1 MSRQSTCGCLLESP
15 VDFRALSVQCQG
27 SFHVF
32 MKRAILDEFHGA
44 FSLVL
49 FISRRDYFSKVSDI
63 ISAILKPLYATRKLF
78 PSSFSVNTKYYAR
91 IGGGGFNNCSSFF
104 FKFNFVIVICLFF
117 FFNGDYFRVIPV

>member
-1 MSRQSTCGCLLESP
+1 M
-15 VDFRALSVQCQG
+15 QCQG

-91 IGGGGFNNCSSFF
+91 IGGGLTIVLHFF
-104 FKFNFVIVICLFF
+104 F
-117 FFNGDYFRVIPV
+117 

>member
-91 IGGGGFNNCSSFF
+91 IGGGA
-104 FKFNFVIVICLFF
+104 
-117 FFNGDYFRVIPV
+117 

>member
-1 MSRQSTCGCLLESP
+1 
-15 VDFRALSVQCQG
+15 
-27 SFHVF
+27 

-91 IGGGGFNNCSSFF
+91 IGGGGLTIVLHFF
-104 FKFNFVIVICLFF
+104 F
-117 FFNGDYFRVIPV
+117 